1 MALNMH
7 LSLIL
12 QHFSIF
18 CFLLARYE
26 IDKWISLQDLLDR
39 KVIPNVYVF
48 NSLMNVNAHD
58 LGYTFSVFK
67 NMQVTL
73 SHSPFPS
80 LSNTSTHTQFMH
92 EYPHI
97 QKPTQAQMS
106 STNSHS
112 MNTSFIGEF
121 HCICKFLNAIYLL
134 IIIKLLTWSSFI
146 ICWQIQNNQ
155 TFRWY
160 SSLLVSPHLLLSY
173 I

>member
-1 MALNMH
+1 MVLNMH
-7 LSLIL
+7 LSLICNIL
-12 QHFSIF
+12 AFFF
-18 CFLLARYE
+18 CWPGYE

-73 SHSPFPS
+73 SDSPFPS
-80 LSNTSTHTQFMH
+80 LSNTSTHTIH
-92 EYPHI
+92 AWI
-97 QKPTQAQMS
+97 PTYTKTNT
-106 STNSHS
+106 STNVKHKL
-112 MNTSFIGEF
+112 TLDEHIFFRGEF
-121 HCICKFLNAIYLL
+121 HCICKFLNAFYLL

-155 TFRWY
+155 T
-160 SSLLVSPHLLLSY
+160 PHLLLSY